1 MANWVKIRGS
11 FWELGVLLQAIMLL
25 PVVKLGL
32 RLVGLKRM
40 LLAMTRWAP
49 IDCSP
54 SDQDGTTACGARTVA
69 RIVAAAARC
78 GPYRATCLPS
88 SLTLWWVLRRQ
99 GVESELRIGVY
110 KSEKGIAAHAWV
122 EQSGTAINDAADVSQ
137 RFSPF
142 APIDAPVLVEVR

>member
-1 MANWVKIRGS
+1 MGENPGRS
-11 FWELGVLLQAIMLL
+11 FWELEVLLQALMLL

-40 LLAMTRWAP
+40 LLAMIRWAP
-49 IDCSP
+49 IDRSP
-54 SDQDGTTACGARTVA
+54 SHQDGTTASGARTVA

-99 GVESELRIGVY
+99 GLESELRIGVH

-122 EQSGTAINDAADVSQ
+122 EQSGTAINDADDISQ

-142 APIDAPVLVEVR
+142 APIDAPVLGEVR